1 MSDLIK
7 RSDAIKVLKDSVVEM
22 GGDDFCEMGVHI
34 DDIEAVV
41 NAIPSADRP
50 SESMGKLIERMEEY
64 RDQQLLMSDYWYG
77 INWAINTIRT
87 ADISDRPSGEWLWQ
101 LADNG
106 WADHICSVCGYTK
119 NTDIHV
125 SLNWSYCPHCGSKMR
140 GEHDD

>member
-1 MSDLIK
+1 MNRKEYLMPDGK
-7 RSDAIKVLKDSVVEM
+7 RAVFEYDHDGVGKVTLEAMDVLM
-22 GGDDFCEMGVHI
+22 GMI
-34 DDIEAVV
+34 
-41 NAIPSADRP
+41 
-50 SESMGKLIERMEEY
+50 
-64 RDQQLLMSDYWYG
+64 
-77 INWAINTIRT
+77 T
-87 ADISDRPSGEWLWQ
+87 DRPSGEWLWQ

>member
-7 RSDAIKVLKDSVVEM
+7 RSDAIEAMCGNCGWRETQCDPDER
-22 GGDDFCEMGVHI
+22 FWCEDGAKI
-34 DDIEAVV
+34 RRD
-41 NAIPSADRP
+41 IPSAEITHDDVMQYCNSRLLVLAT
-50 SESMGKLIERMEEY
+50 EEFIKHQYRIGFEDGKA
-64 RDQQLLMSDYWYG
+64 S
-77 INWAINTIRT
+77 A
-87 ADISDRPSGEWLWQ
+87 DRPSGEWLWQ

>member
-1 MSDLIK
+1 MDDLIK
-7 RSDAIKVLKDSVVEM
+7 REDVIKAV
-22 GGDDFCEMGVHI
+22 GGTRCV
-34 DDIEAVV
+34 DDIDEEIY
-41 NAIPSADRP
+41 AIPSADTEIEIIKAEAYAKGID
-50 SESMGKLIERMEEY
+50 SERKR
-64 RDQQLLMSDYWYG
+64 
-77 INWAINTIRT
+77 
-87 ADISDRPSGEWLWQ
+87 ISDWCRPRGEWIWQ